1 MTMFDPD
8 QVSPQET
15 DALLGVYRRPDPL
28 FVRGEGCEL
37 IDREGRRYLDFTS
50 GIGVSALG
58 HGHPIMRQAATEAI
72 ERGLVHTSNLY
83 RTGPGELLAELLR
96 AKAGMDR
103 VFFCNSGGEAMEAAL
118 KFARK
123 HARVRAGW
131 TLEGGDSPGYR
142 KTGVVALEGAFHGR
156 LFGSLAATHKA
167 QYRAPF
173 EPVMPGVTFVD
184 ATDPAA
190 IDRALDGDRIAA
202 LVVEPIQGEGGV
214 RPIPEP
220 LLRDMRRWTAERG
233 IALVLDEVQCGVGR
247 TGTFCA
253 HESAGIRPD
262 ILVLAKP
269 LAGGFPMG
277 AVLLTEE
284 VASSLQ
290 PGDHG
295 TTFGGGPFTAAV
307 ALAVVSEISRP
318 AFLESVGAR
327 GRHLEGEL
335 HDLAARHPGLVLEVR
350 GRGLMR
356 GIELDR
362 DVAPVVARALEKGLL
377 LVGAGPRTIRI
388 LPPLVIS
395 DEELSRGLELME
407 GALRDVVGSGTGSG
421 TGSTTASGGAS
432 GGASGEAVR

>member
-1 MTMFDPD
+1 MFDPQ
-8 QVSPQET
+8 QVSPKET
-15 DALLGVYRRPDPL
+15 DALLGVYRRPDPV
-28 FVRGEGCEL
+28 FVSGEGCEL

-58 HGHPIMRQAATEAI
+58 HGHPLIRQAATEAI
-72 ERGLVHTSNLY
+72 DRGLVHTSNLY

-96 AKAGMDR
+96 DRTGMDR

-118 KFARK
+118 KFSRK
-123 HARVRAGW
+123 HARMRAGW
-131 TLEGGDSPGYR
+131 TLEGGDEPGYR
-142 KTGVVALEGAFHGR
+142 KTGVIAFHGAFHGR

-173 EPVMPGVTFVD
+173 EPVMPGVSFVD
-184 ATDPAA
+184 ASDPAA
-190 IDRALDGDRIAA
+190 VDTALDPERIAA

-214 RPIPEP
+214 RPIPDA
-220 LLRDMRRWTAERG
+220 LLRDMRRWTSDRG

-253 HESAGIRPD
+253 HEDSGIRPD

-277 AVLLTEE
+277 AVLLSED
-284 VASSLQ
+284 VASSLH

-318 AFLESVGAR
+318 AFLEGVRAR
-327 GRHLEGEL
+327 GQHLERKL
-335 HDLAARHPGLVLEVR
+335 QQLARRHPGLIREVR

-362 DVAPVVARALEKGLL
+362 EVAPVVARALEKGLL
-377 LVGAGPRTIRI
+377 LVGAGPRTVRI
-388 LPPLVIS
+388 LPPLVIT
-395 DEELSRGLELME
+395 DEEIVRGLDLME
-407 GALRDVVGSGTGSG
+407 EAMEEVAGSAGGGVTGSA
-421 TGSTTASGGAS
+421 TGQAGS
-432 GGASGEAVR
+432 

>member
-1 MTMFDPD
+1 MTMFHPD
-8 QVSPQET
+8 QVGTSET
-15 DALLGVYRRPDPL
+15 DALLRVYRRPDPL

-58 HGHPIMRQAATEAI
+58 HGHPLIRQAATEAL

-83 RTGPGELLAELLR
+83 RTGPGEVLAELLL
-96 AKAGMDR
+96 AKSGMDR

-118 KFARK
+118 KFSRK
-123 HARVRAGW
+123 HSRVRAGW
-131 TLEGGDSPGYR
+131 NLEEGDPPGYR
-142 KTGVVALEGAFHGR
+142 KTGVVALEGSFHGR

-173 EPVMPGVTFVD
+173 EPVMPGVAFVD
-184 ATDPAA
+184 ATDPEA
-190 IDRALDGDRIAA
+190 IDAALDPERIAA

-214 RPIPEP
+214 RPLPDS
-220 LLRDMRRWTAERG
+220 LLRDMRRWTSERG
-233 IALVLDEVQCGVGR
+233 ILLVLDEVQCGVGR

-253 HESAGIRPD
+253 HEGSGIRPD

-277 AVLLTEE
+277 AVLLAEE
-284 VASSLQ
+284 VATSLQ

-318 AFLESVGAR
+318 AFLEGVKAR
-327 GRHLEGEL
+327 GQYLDRRLGE
-335 HDLAARHPGLVLEVR
+335 LAARHPQLVREVR

-356 GIELDR
+356 GVELDR
-362 DVAPVVARALEKGLL
+362 DVAPVVACAIEKGLL
-377 LVGAGPRTIRI
+377 LVGAGLRTIRI
-388 LPPLVIS
+388 LPPLVIT
-395 DEELSRGLELME
+395 DEELGRGLDLME
-407 GALRDVVGSGTGSG
+407 EAMMEVG
-421 TGSTTASGGAS
+421 
-432 GGASGEAVR
+432 R